1 MFDKYSAQVALL
13 VKVLPYVAKENC
25 FALKG
30 GTAINLFMRNLPRL
44 SVDIDLTYI
53 PIEDRIKSIDNIN
66 AALKRIKISLN
77 QAGINANLQQNEH
90 EYSKLNCYI
99 EGASIK
105 IEPNYIMRG
114 AVFPVAKMKVCK
126 EVEDKYGF
134 AAIQVINKA
143 ELYGGKI
150 CAALDRQ
157 HPRDL
162 FDIKYLLD
170 SEGIDSAIKQGFLLM
185 LLSHNRP
192 VYELLNPNFQE
203 KEQEYLL
210 EFQGMTEV
218 EFTYEDH
225 QETFNRLIKAVLS
238 SLDFKDKEFLTG
250 FHNLNPNWN
259 LLPELETAKNL
270 PAIKWKL
277 QNLQK
282 LKEQNI
288 EKYNSEL
295 KKIKELF

>member
-13 VKVLPYVAKENC
+13 VRVLPYVAKESC

-30 GTAINLFMRNLPRL
+30 DTAINLFMRNLPRL

-53 PIEDRIKSIDNIN
+53 PIEDRKTSINNIN
-66 AALKRIKISLN
+66 SALKRIKLSLS

-90 EYSKLNCYI
+90 EYSKLNCSF
-99 EGASIK
+99 EGMSIK

-114 AVFPVAKMKVCK
+114 AIFPAVKMKVCK

-162 FDIKYLLD
+162 FDIKHLFG
-170 SEGIDSAIKQGFLLM
+170 SEGIDNAVKQGFLLM

-203 KEQEYLL
+203 KEQEYML
-210 EFQGMTEV
+210 EFQGMTEE
-218 EFTYEDH
+218 EFTYENH
-225 QETFNRLIKAVLS
+225 KETFDRLVKAVRGS
-238 SLDFKDKEFLTG
+238 FDSKDKEFLIG
-250 FHNLNPNWN
+250 FHNLNPDWN
-259 LLPELETAKNL
+259 LLPEIENAKNL
-270 PAIKWKL
+270 HAIKWKL

-282 LKEQNI
+282 LKDQNI
-288 EKYNSEL
+288 EKYNIEL
-295 KKIKELF
+295 EKIKELF